1 MDCPNCRLVNP
12 PTAARCD
19 CGYDF
24 QMRAMKEE
32 PPGIAKLTKSEIQ
45 VAWFIWAF
53 LLIPWFYLFSL
64 TGMAWDGG
72 NSLSVVDYVGLA
84 CIWTY
89 PVMLVIAYVLR
100 RKLPV
105 LIFLPLLNIL
115 LGTLIVLESARK

>member
-1 MDCPNCRLVNP
+1 
-12 PTAARCD
+12 
-19 CGYDF
+19 
-24 QMRAMKEE
+24 MKEE